1 MISLLNTLSVLFVAL
16 SFSVT
21 STADHAQH
29 KFYLSVSKLN
39 YNQSEEVFQLV
50 SRVFIDDLELA
61 LKTRYGVALG
71 LDTEAEQKV
80 LTQSTIN
87 RYLNSML
94 SLRLNDQEVALDFVG
109 YTYEADQI
117 LLLVEFKRPDT
128 SPIARVEFRNRLL
141 TDVFDEQQ
149 NLVHFNVLNL
159 KKSKV
164 LSREQDTFEWDLS
177 QR

>member
-1 MISLLNTLSVLFVAL
+1 MTSLLHTLSVLFVAL
-16 SFSVT
+16 SFGVT
-21 STADHAQH
+21 GIVDHAEH

-39 YNQSEEVFQLV
+39 YNQSEEAFQLV

-80 LTQSTIN
+80 LAQSFID

-94 SLRLNDQEVALDFVG
+94 SLRVNDQEVALDFIG
-109 YTYEADQI
+109 YTYEADQV
-117 LLLVEFKRPDT
+117 LLLVEFKRPDP

-149 NLVHFNVLNL
+149 NLVHLTVLKF
-159 KKSKV
+159 KKSSV
-164 LSREQDTFEWDLS
+164 LSRELDTFIWELS
-177 QR
+177 HL